1 MLKDYYE
8 MICLPQWKWIK
19 KHWKGYLVFLALYST
34 VCIGISYF
42 DDIKE
47 YIQSKFRHEE
57 KES

>member
-19 KHWKGYLVFLALYST
+19 KHWKGYLVFLALYSA

-47 YIQSKFRHEE
+47 YIQSKFRQE
-57 KES
+57 